1 MSASRAL
8 PEGRRDAVCKDGRPS
23 ARPEQTK
30 PSPNRRGDSTSK
42 SRLEEAALKT
52 HNQSCPS
59 ATARVSGHGAQA
71 HAALVTY
78 LVEEGFIE
86 VAGEVARCCS
96 MPRPMNTW
104 VTVHQRPDG
113 KRHVGGL
120 AHCGRMVCPIC
131 APYLMASRMEVLE
144 RRVAQLKQKEGL
156 RWFLYTPTIR
166 HRKGAKWRPLVE
178 VMRSVS
184 RRMIQRKPW
193 RDAVVGWVR
202 VLETTYGWAG
212 HHPHEHY
219 LLVVKASDEWEAEGF
234 FQWVQETFERL
245 IREEGRT
252 CDWQP
257 GWWQEVEK
265 GEETRMLHYFGEA
278 AKMGTRGGDA
288 LHEVMGSTT
297 KHQPVW
303 SIPAAAFAEIW
314 ADSKNI
320 RWFGVGGVM
329 RDQETEKSD
338 EEIEEERKSTDPI
351 VACVNTSVWKSW
363 SPRDR
368 RDRMVVA
375 RDPSLPLGD
384 FLRAWRAW
392 GGIVG
397 TPPDLWGRPGEAG
410 PMEESFDPIVVCP
423 S

>member
-1 MSASRAL
+1 MSAFRAL

-23 ARPEQTK
+23 ARLEK
-30 PSPNRRGDSTSK
+30 SNPSPNRRGESTNE

-52 HNQSCPS
+52 HKQSCPS
-59 ATARVSGHGAQA
+59 VSARVSGHGAQA

-104 VTVHQRPDG
+104 VTVHQRADG

-144 RRVAQLKQKEGL
+144 RRVTQLKQKEGL
-156 RWFLYTPTIR
+156 RWFLFTPTIR

-193 RDAVVGWVR
+193 RDAVAGWVR

-219 LLVVKASDEWEAEGF
+219 LLVVKASEGWDAEGF
-234 FQWVQETFERL
+234 FRWVQETFERL

-257 GWWQEVEK
+257 GWWDV
-265 GEETRMLHYFGEA
+265 H
-278 AKMGTRGGDA
+278 
-288 LHEVMGSTT
+288 
-297 KHQPVW
+297 
-303 SIPAAAFAEIW
+303 
-314 ADSKNI
+314 
-320 RWFGVGGVM
+320 
-329 RDQETEKSD
+329 
-338 EEIEEERKSTDPI
+338 
-351 VACVNTSVWKSW
+351 
-363 SPRDR
+363 
-368 RDRMVVA
+368 
-375 RDPSLPLGD
+375 
-384 FLRAWRAW
+384 
-392 GGIVG
+392 
-397 TPPDLWGRPGEAG
+397 RPGIPLDTHLG
-410 PMEESFDPIVVCP
+410 MIP
-423 S
+423 